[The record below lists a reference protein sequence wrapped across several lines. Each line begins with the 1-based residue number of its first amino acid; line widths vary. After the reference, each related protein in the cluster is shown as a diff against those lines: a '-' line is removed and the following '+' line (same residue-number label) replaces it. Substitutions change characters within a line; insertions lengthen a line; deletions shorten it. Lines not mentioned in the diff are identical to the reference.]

1 MPGESRGLALF
12 LWKDL
17 RRTRVE
23 DSPWHK
29 SCLALLSRP
38 DEASGPT
45 CAMLAMELDRRVL
58 PRYMSPKG
66 FDD

>member
-17 RRTRVE
+17 RQTEVE

-29 SCLALLSRP
+29 SCLASLSCP
-38 DEASGPT
+38 DEPSGAT
-45 CAMLAMELDRRVL
+45 CALRVMEFGGRVL
-58 PRYMSPKG
+58 LRYTSPKS

>member
-1 MPGESRGLALF
+1 MPSESRGLALF

-17 RRTRVE
+17 RRTEVE

-29 SCLALLSRP
+29 SYLASLSRP

-45 CAMLAMELDRRVL
+45 CATRAMDLDGRVL
-58 PRYMSPKG
+58 PRYTSPKG